1 MGAIQ
6 GPIMMKAA
14 EALGANIP
22 QTIMAFAWG
31 DAGLIR
37 STLFWALPL
46 LGVAG
51 LSARDIMGYCVIWTI
66 VSGVIISG
74 TFVILSFM

>member
-1 MGAIQ
+1 
-6 GPIMMKAA
+6 MMRAA

-31 DAGLIR
+31 DGWTNQIQP
-37 STLFWALPL
+37 FWALPL

>member
-1 MGAIQ
+1 
-6 GPIMMKAA
+6 
-14 EALGANIP
+14 
-22 QTIMAFAWG
+22 
-31 DAGLIR
+31 
-37 STLFWALPL
+37 
-46 LGVAG
+46 G